1 MTAYFKAH
9 TTMYTTANMF
19 DIREST
25 GRGLG
30 LFASQRILQDTVISS
45 EAPLF
50 ALEQPTAIRIWR
62 AFIRLPT
69 DLKQDYMSLTIR
81 ENADRRLEDQD
92 IFARKQPRK
101 SKPRANASEPSKL
114 EQYATA
120 ITNFKAG
127 RDGLNNLAVEEAGK
141 VVAIF
146 HNNAYTLR
154 NENDTR
160 LMFGL
165 FMQEARMNHSC
176 LPNTVCAWNQELGKR
191 TVRAVR
197 DIEAGEEITKA
208 YVDSHGDRE
217 ARMQCLLYRYG
228 FTCTCVACRGESL
241 VQGQV
246 YS

>member
-1 MTAYFKAH
+1 
-9 TTMYTTANMF
+9 MF
-19 DIREST
+19 DIKESIDK
-25 GRGLG
+25 GLG
-30 LFASQRILQDTVISS
+30 LFASQHILQGSVILS

-69 DLKQDYMSLTIR
+69 ELKQEYMSLTIR
-81 ENADRRLEDQD
+81 ENVDRKLEDQGS
-92 IFARKQPRK
+92 FPRK
-101 SKPRANASEPSKL
+101 PPAKNKQRTNAADLSKL

-120 ITNFKAG
+120 ITNFKTG
-127 RDGLNNLAVEEAGK
+127 RDGLDDLAVEEAAK
-141 VVAIF
+141 VVAVF
-146 HNNAYTLR
+146 YNNACTLR

-165 FMQEARMNHSC
+165 FVQEARMNHSC
-176 LPNTVCAWNQELGKR
+176 LPNTECAWNQKQGKR
-191 TVRAVR
+191 TVKAAR

-217 ARMQCLLYRYG
+217 ARMQCLLDRYG